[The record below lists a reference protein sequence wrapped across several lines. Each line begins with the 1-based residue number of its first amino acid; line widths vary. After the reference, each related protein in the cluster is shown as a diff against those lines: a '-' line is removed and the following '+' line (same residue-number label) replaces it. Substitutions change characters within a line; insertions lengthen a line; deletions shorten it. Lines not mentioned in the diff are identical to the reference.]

1 MSMAKKGKQGMTR
14 VQSYFANILRW
25 FDSDAHS
32 DHIDTSSRS
41 FNMVRTLPFI
51 GLHLACLLVFFTGT
65 SAFAVGFAIA
75 FFFVRMFAITGFYH
89 RYFSHKTFKTN
100 RFWQFL
106 FALLGPSA
114 AQRGPLWWAAHHR
127 HHHQHSDDPEDLHSP
142 QQNGFWWSHVGWF
155 TCDAGFAMD
164 ERRVRDWL
172 KFPELRFINRFDALV
187 PALVVLLIFGLGE
200 ALAAWAPGLGTNGF
214 QLVVWGFFISTVVL
228 FHATVSINSLAHVWG
243 SRRFETSDDSRN
255 NFWLAL
261 ITLGEGWH
269 NNHHRWPQSARQGFR
284 WYEIDITYY
293 LLWLME
299 KLGII
304 HDLNPLPKH
313 VRDETL
319 NLDKA
324 RRTRP

>member
-1 MSMAKKGKQGMTR
+1 MAKKGKLGMTR

-25 FDSDAHS
+25 FDSEAGS
-32 DHIDTSSRS
+32 DHLDTDSRS
-41 FNMVRTLPFI
+41 FNVIRTLPFI
-51 GLHLACLLVFFTGT
+51 ALHLACLLAFVTGVST
-65 SAFAVGFAIA
+65 FAIVFA
-75 FFFVRMFAITGFYH
+75 IGFFFVRMFAITAFYH

-100 RFWQFL
+100 RFWQFV
-106 FALLGPSA
+106 FACLGASA

-172 KFPELRFINRFDALV
+172 KYPELKFINRYDALV
-187 PALVVLLIFGLGE
+187 PAVAVALIYGLGE
-200 ALAAWAPGLGTNGF
+200 ALAVMAPGLGTNGF
-214 QLVVWGFFISTVVL
+214 QLVVWGFFISTVAL
-228 FHATVSINSLAHVWG
+228 FHATVCINSLAHVWG
-243 SRRFETSDDSRN
+243 SRRFETDDDSRN

-299 KLGII
+299 KAGII
-304 HDLNPLPKH
+304 RELNPLPQH
-313 VRDETL
+313 VHEEALR
-319 NLDKA
+319 LDRN
-324 RRTRP
+324 RRNRP